1 MILHLIHLTLA
12 LFSAQSAFAAHGD
25 NMGCIGCSV
34 TMEHAFQH
42 IADHA
47 TTLGNRMSLTEQKTT
62 QVDLSSL
69 LKKLREEVPE
79 YEQYSPQVGSTASEM
94 ITKWVNIVATSFA
107 GDEPTETN
115 MYNRTHQVCVKTLDY
130 CDEHPPPS
138 SKLLSNQCEMCKAVV
153 ADIVMVVRRHEGG
166 FPLYRTKSHVYN
178 VLDTACSSSV
188 LRIPPSIHTKF
199 SSMCEEIVEESEHEL
214 AEALMSNLEGALKR
228 VCADVTGMCSN
239 KDRNYMYVWTSSFH
253 QVPYE
258 KTLFFPPHRITYKK
272 SGNEG
277 EENKNSSSNSADDGV
292 VSTSTKRT
300 GKNTKGGRDKISDL

>member
-1 MILHLIHLTLA
+1 MLLHLVLA
-12 LFSAQSAFAAHGD
+12 LFTHSAFAAHGD

-34 TMEHAFQH
+34 TMEHAFQR

-62 QVDLSSL
+62 QVDLSTL
-69 LKKLREEVPE
+69 LTNLREEVPE
-79 YEQYSPQVGSTASEM
+79 YEQYSPRVGSTATEM

-115 MYNRTHQVCVKTLDY
+115 MYNRTHHVCVKTLDY

-138 SKLLSNQCEMCKAVV
+138 TKLLSNQCEMCKAVV
-153 ADIVMVVRRHEGG
+153 ADIVMVVKRYEGG
-166 FPLYRTKSHVYN
+166 FPLYRTKSHVYD

-199 SSMCEEIVEESEHEL
+199 SSLCEEIVEENEHEL
-214 AEALMSNLEGALKR
+214 AEALMSNLEGALKH
-228 VCADVTGMCSN
+228 VCVDVTSMCSS
-239 KDRNYMYVWTSSFH
+239 KDRNFMYVWTSSFH

-258 KTLFFPPHRITYKK
+258 RTLFFPPHRITYKK
-272 SGNEG
+272 DSSG
-277 EENKNSSSNSADDGV
+277 S
-292 VSTSTKRT
+292 STSTESIDKSTKR
-300 GKNTKGGRDKISDL
+300 GSDKRSDL